1 MCFTMPVFIVTI
13 RVFAITKEN
22 GRNMR
27 FTIHNKRLEFA
38 YIKTTL
44 LVLFC
49 TMFLVKGY
57 VPFEE
62 SGENYFHVYLNG
74 EEVGVVNDRQHAEN
88 LFIEARRKVASDNT
102 ELMFI
107 DAELEVKG
115 EEVLWGHISDDS
127 LIISRMLE
135 ILDMNVM
142 ETMQQS
148 YTVKVNETMLNLRST
163 DEIRA
168 LFRQAVAQY
177 DPKGRFAVDLV
188 KDPSRAAAA
197 MTVNIVEQA
206 SEKELQAARDAQFR
220 AGIQGFL
227 ATAGEEIIATSV
239 QKSLSDYELGI
250 SQIAFDKQ
258 VEIVEAYL
266 PENQLIS
273 MEEAYQELLMCQDV
287 PSEYIVQSGDTLSEI
302 SIKVNIPMDEL
313 VAMNSSLD
321 SVNSTIRVGDKLTI
335 TIPEPELSLLHTQ
348 DVYVEEIYD
357 APVQYVDNTSW
368 YTTQTKVLQQPS
380 AGFRKAVLRISYE
393 NDTEKDREVLDQVV
407 LKEAVPK
414 IVERGTKIP
423 PTYIKPIS
431 GGRISSYF
439 GKRKAPTKGASTY
452 HKAVDWAI
460 PRGTA
465 VKASCGG
472 TVAKAGWG
480 SGYGYVVYINHDDGR
495 QTRYAHLSKVL
506 VKAGQRVQQGDLIA
520 KSGNT
525 GVSSGPHLHFE
536 LLINGRQVDPLK
548 YIR

>member
-1 MCFTMPVFIVTI
+1 MCFTMALFIVTI

-227 ATAGEEIIATSV
+227 ATAGEEIIAASV

-393 NDTEKDREVLDQVV
+393 NDTEKEREVLDQVV

>member
-1 MCFTMPVFIVTI
+1 
-13 RVFAITKEN
+13 
-22 GRNMR
+22 MR